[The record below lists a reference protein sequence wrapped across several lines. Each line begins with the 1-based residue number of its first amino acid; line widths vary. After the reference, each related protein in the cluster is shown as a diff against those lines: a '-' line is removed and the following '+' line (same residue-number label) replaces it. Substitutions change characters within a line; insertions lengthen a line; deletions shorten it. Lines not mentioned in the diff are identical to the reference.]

1 MHKFNNYI
9 YKLIDSDEKFEIVQ
23 ENDYYTST
31 SRADGYY
38 LDIETS
44 ERIGNQFY
52 LYTTNY
58 DENFN
63 LLEEPIYEE
72 NHYEYHDF
80 GDEDYTALLNISD
93 IGDIIDDEEYFK
105 LRSDILNE
113 SNN

>member
-9 YKLIDSDEKFEIVQ
+9 YKLIDSDEKIKVVQ
-23 ENDYYTST
+23 ENEYYTST

-38 LDIETS
+38 LDTETS

-52 LYTTNY
+52 LYATNY
-58 DENFN
+58 DEKFN

-72 NHYEYHDF
+72 NHYEYHYF
-80 GDEDYTALLNISD
+80 GDEDYAALLNIDD
-93 IGDIIDDEEYFK
+93 IRDIIDIEEYFK
-105 LRSDILNE
+105 LRSEVLNE